1 MRKLQTVLQS
11 SLIVMALVLMT
22 EQQHTGSAFH
32 AFNTQWGF
40 TDRGFKQLI
49 KEDPKINASI
59 HYIEVKALKEIQ
71 NCERATNTTDY
82 DLQRICR
89 NNMLYYTG
97 LCQTHSYMFVFCNSP
112 TLIEYLKENGY
123 LKEGQQELQDVGTML
138 MSYIGSYK
146 DAAGNDVENMTN
158 RGGYDP

>member
-1 MRKLQTVLQS
+1 LAWCRQIQKQQQT
-11 SLIVMALVLMT
+11 AL
-22 EQQHTGSAFH
+22 AFH

-49 KEDPKINASI
+49 KEDPRVNASLQS
-59 HYIEVKALKEIQ
+59 IEVKALKEIQ
-71 NCERATNTTDY
+71 NCERATTAAKNMTAADY

-97 LCQTHSYMFVFCNSP
+97 LCQTHSSSYMFAFCNNS
-112 TLIEYLKENGY
+112 TLIRYLKENGY
-123 LKEGQQELQDVGTML
+123 LKEGQELQDVGTIL
-138 MSYIGSYK
+138 ASYK

-158 RGGYDP
+158 RGGYNP